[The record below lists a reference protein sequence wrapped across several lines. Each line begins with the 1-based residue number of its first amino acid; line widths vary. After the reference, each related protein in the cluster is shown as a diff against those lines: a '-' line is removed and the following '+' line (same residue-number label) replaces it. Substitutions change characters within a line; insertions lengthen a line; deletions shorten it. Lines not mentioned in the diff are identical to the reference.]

1 MDSPRRLHPWCAPQA
16 VAARGPRRP
25 RRDSRLGIPAR
36 SASRRAAADTLYS
49 AHMSFASHVEGTIR
63 SARHDAKRLL
73 TVCEKC
79 GQMLAVRYDL
89 ARVKASVTKDMLR
102 QRAAGMYRLRELTP
116 LDDAEE
122 PVTLG
127 EGGTPLLA
135 LPRLAAHLGMKKLWA
150 KDEGQNPTG
159 SFKARGLGMAITRS
173 RTLGARGF
181 VIPSAG
187 NAGGAAAVYAARCG
201 LPCVVIVPRGTPPAA
216 VAEAQIAGAHVFTI
230 EGSIATAGRVVAK
243 AAPALGWFD
252 LSTLKEPYRLEGKKT
267 IGLELAE
274 QLDWR
279 MPDVLLYPTGGGTG
293 LVGIPK
299 GYEELR
305 AMGWL
310 SGPLPRFFA
319 VQAEGCAPVVKAL
332 AEGAEN
338 TAAWEN
344 PTTHAAG
351 LRVPSPFAGR
361 QMLRLLRDTRGGA
374 LAVSE
379 KAIQEAQR
387 LIARTEGTWTAPE
400 SAALVAALLLMK
412 AAGEVGR
419 DLEIMLIFTGA
430 GLKYAP
436 PPLDVPT
443 DLAGTEEQ
451 VLLQVRRSVTG
462 A

>member
-1 MDSPRRLHPWCAPQA
+1 
-16 VAARGPRRP
+16 
-25 RRDSRLGIPAR
+25 
-36 SASRRAAADTLYS
+36 
-49 AHMSFASHVEGTIR
+49 MSFVSHVECTICG
-63 SARHDAKRLL
+63 ARHDAKRLL

-89 ARVKASVTKDMLR
+89 ARVTASVTKDALR
-102 QRAAGMYRLRELTP
+102 LRAPGMYRFRELTP
-116 LDDAEE
+116 LDDAER

-127 EGGTPLLA
+127 EGGTPLLE
-135 LPRLAAHLGMKKLWA
+135 LPRLAAHLGIGKLWA

-159 SFKARGLGMAITRS
+159 SFKARGLGMAITRA

-201 LPCVVIVPRGTPPAA
+201 LPCVVIVPRGTPSAA

-230 EGSIATAGRVVAK
+230 EGSIATAGKVA
-243 AAPALGWFD
+243 ANVAPQLGWFD

-274 QLDWR
+274 QLGWR

-310 SGPLPRFFA
+310 SGALPRFFA
-319 VQAEGCAPVVKAL
+319 VQAEGCAPVVKAF
-332 AEGAEN
+332 ADGAE
-338 TAAWEN
+338 TTTAWEN

-374 LAVSE
+374 V
-379 KAIQEAQR
+379 AIGEAAIREAQR
-387 LIARTEGTWTAPE
+387 LVARTEGIWTAPE
-400 SAALVAALLLMK
+400 SAALVAALAELKDRGETSCDAEILLI
-412 AAGEVGR
+412 
-419 DLEIMLIFTGA
+419 LTGA
-430 GLKYAP
+430 GLKYEP
-436 PPLDVPT
+436 PALEAPT
-443 DLAGTEEQ
+443 DLAGTEEE
-451 VLLQVRRSVTG
+451 VLARVRRAAG

>member
-1 MDSPRRLHPWCAPQA
+1 
-16 VAARGPRRP
+16 
-25 RRDSRLGIPAR
+25 
-36 SASRRAAADTLYS
+36 
-49 AHMSFASHVEGTIR
+49 MSFVSHVECTICG
-63 SARHDAKRLL
+63 ARHDAKRLL

-89 ARVKASVTKDMLR
+89 ARVTASVTKDALR
-102 QRAAGMYRLRELTP
+102 LRAPGMYRFRELTP
-116 LDDAEE
+116 LDDAER

-127 EGGTPLLA
+127 EGGTPLLE
-135 LPRLAAHLGMKKLWA
+135 LPRLAAHLGIGKLWA

-159 SFKARGLGMAITRS
+159 SFKARGLGMAITRA

-201 LPCVVIVPRGTPPAA
+201 LPCVVIVPRGTPSAA

-230 EGSIATAGRVVAK
+230 EGSIATAGKVA
-243 AAPALGWFD
+243 ANVAPQLGWFD

-274 QLDWR
+274 QLGWR

-310 SGPLPRFFA
+310 SGALPRFFA
-319 VQAEGCAPVVKAL
+319 VQAEGCAPVVKAF
-332 AEGAEN
+332 ADGAE
-338 TAAWEN
+338 TTTAWEN

-361 QMLRLLRDTRGGA
+361 QMLRFLRDTRGGA
-374 LAVSE
+374 VAIGE
-379 KAIQEAQR
+379 AAIQEGQR
-387 LIARTEGTWTAPE
+387 LVARTEGMWTAPE
-400 SAALVAALLLMK
+400 SAALVAALAELKDRGEASRDAEILLI
-412 AAGEVGR
+412 
-419 DLEIMLIFTGA
+419 LTGA
-430 GLKYAP
+430 GLKYEP
-436 PPLDVPT
+436 PPLAAPT
-443 DLAGTEEQ
+443 DLAGTEEEI
-451 VLLQVRRSVTG
+451 LARVRRVAG

>member
-1 MDSPRRLHPWCAPQA
+1 
-16 VAARGPRRP
+16 
-25 RRDSRLGIPAR
+25 
-36 SASRRAAADTLYS
+36 
-49 AHMSFASHVEGTIR
+49 MSFVSHVECTIC

-73 TVCEKC
+73 TVCERC
-79 GQMLAVRYDL
+79 GQMLAVRYNL
-89 ARVKASVTKDMLR
+89 SRVNASVTKDALR
-102 QRAAGMYRLRELTP
+102 ARPHGMYRFRELTP
-116 LDDAEE
+116 LDDGEE

-127 EGGTPLLA
+127 EGGTPLLE
-135 LPRLAAHLGMKKLWA
+135 LPRLAAHLGVRKLWA

-159 SFKARGLGMAITRS
+159 SFKARGLGMAITRA
-173 RTLGARGF
+173 RTLGAKGF

-243 AAPALGWFD
+243 VSPQLGWFD

-267 IGLELAE
+267 MGLELAE
-274 QLDWR
+274 QLEWR
-279 MPDVLLYPTGGGTG
+279 MPDILLYPTGGGTG

-305 AMGWL
+305 SMGWL
-310 SGPLPRFFA
+310 SGQLPRLFA
-319 VQAEGCAPVVKAL
+319 VQADGCAPVVKAF
-332 AEGAEN
+332 ADGAEI
-338 TAAWEN
+338 TTAWEN

-379 KAIQEAQR
+379 KVIQEAQR
-387 LIARTEGTWTAPE
+387 LVARTEGIWTAPE
-400 SAALVAALLLMK
+400 SAALVAALGQLK
-412 AAGEVGR
+412 DRGEAVR
-419 DLEIMLIFTGA
+419 DAEIMLIFTGA
-430 GLKYAP
+430 GLKYDP
-436 PPLDVPT
+436 PPLGAPT
-443 DLAGTEEQ
+443 DLAGAEEEI
-451 VLLQVRRSVTG
+451 LAQVRRTVG